1 MIIPHRLCG
10 NSVHLGSGDDQGII
24 HGPFGPV
31 GPHELGMDKL
41 SKPQI
46 YARATI
52 RVHAMEHSPIS
63 LNDEHAYTARNKRAC
78 SAITSVSHLQTVK
91 HATIELIRTDIHA
104 YPYAHDLARCA
115 NRG

>member
-10 NSVHLGSGDDQGII
+10 NSVHLGSDDDHGII

-31 GPHELGMDKL
+31 GPHEIRIYEP
-41 SKPQI
+41 SKPHI
-46 YARATI
+46 YARATM
-52 RVHAMEHSPIS
+52 RVHAVERPTSS
-63 LNDEHAYTARNKRAC
+63 LNDEHAYTARNKRAR

-91 HATIELIRTDIHA
+91 HATIELIRTDIHF